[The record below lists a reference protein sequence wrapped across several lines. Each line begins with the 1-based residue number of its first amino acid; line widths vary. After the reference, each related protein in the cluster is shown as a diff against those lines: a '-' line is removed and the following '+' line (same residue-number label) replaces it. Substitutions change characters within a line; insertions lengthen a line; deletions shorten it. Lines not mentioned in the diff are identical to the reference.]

1 MAWHDAPVQET
12 CPEAHLDAQ
21 ALKDALRNVKLRHPG
36 IRFSHLE
43 EIMNDC
49 RPRMGDNLP
58 KCAST
63 LFNKSTFKPVDVPCG
78 NFFYISNWGSG
89 LKESL
94 ESLIS
99 VRDVPEKVFLAVNID
114 EVEVFHQSAVL
125 NKSPYPITIKCIEY
139 LSKIITAG
147 IFHPPKSKKEKKSR
161 KIDNTKFVLLGLC

>member
-1 MAWHDAPVQET
+1 
-12 CPEAHLDAQ
+12 
-21 ALKDALRNVKLRHPG
+21 
-36 IRFSHLE
+36 
-43 EIMNDC
+43 
-49 RPRMGDNLP
+49 MGDNLP

-63 LFNKSTFKPVDVPCG
+63 LFNKSAFKPVDVPCG

-125 NKSPYPITIKCIEY
+125 NK
-139 LSKIITAG
+139 
-147 IFHPPKSKKEKKSR
+147 
-161 KIDNTKFVLLGLC
+161 